1 MWTFDGSF
9 PGPTIRRPSGAPTR
23 LTVRNALPTDA
34 GTLTIHHH
42 GAHSTPEN
50 DGQPRPEVE
59 IASGDERTYEYGFVE
74 DGGPERAAFQ
84 WYHDHSHFRTGR
96 NVWRGLAGMVILD
109 DEVDA
114 ALPLPAGEYDI
125 PLMLTARQ
133 FDSSNQLTDPFTA
146 PARSGKLPHEA
157 VGAGFP
163 PGDEVIGLVPLV
175 NGAPQPFFEVEPRR
189 YRLRFLN
196 AANFT
201 PYNLHLTGDVPM
213 VQIATESGLI
223 PSSLPR
229 TEILIGPAERVE
241 VVVDFTGMDGETI
254 VLESKT
260 PSTSAGPKNSFLPAT
275 AAQHLSLMEF
285 RVTKP
290 ILEPDVSSVPGDLRP
305 LPEWVSEI
313 EPNGIDRVWAFG
325 LGVDGG
331 GRPAW
336 TINGRAFDH
345 DRVDAQPVLGTVE
358 QWALVNTSQGAKSH
372 YIHIHD
378 VDWKV
383 VSRNGVAPAPEED
396 CLKETFRLD
405 PGDVVVIAAAVHR
418 SRRALHDALPHVGA
432 RRPRD
437 DGHLRGGP
445 GGNEPEEI
453 AGSGSDRAARCR
465 SSPSAIS
472 YPASSRQRAAECRRR
487 PRCSGRPAELLQRS
501 RYLCEFD
508 PAHHARRG
516 R

>member
-1 MWTFDGSF
+1 M
-9 PGPTIRRPSGAPTR
+9 PGR
-23 LTVRNALPTDA
+23 
-34 GTLTIHHH
+34 LTIHHH

-59 IASGDERTYEYGFVE
+59 IASGDARTYEYGFVE

-109 DEVDA
+109 DDVDA

-146 PARSGKLPHEA
+146 PARSGKLPHESI
-157 VGAGFP
+157 GAGFP
-163 PGDEVIGLVPLV
+163 PGDEVIGMVPLV

-223 PSSLPR
+223 PSSLSR

-260 PSTSAGPKNSFLPAT
+260 PSTSAGPKNFVLPAT

-290 ILEPDVSSVPGDLRP
+290 IVEPDVSSVPGDLRP

-313 EPNGIDRVWAFG
+313 EPNRIDRVWAFG

-336 TINGRAFDH
+336 TINGRPFDH

-405 PGDVVVIAAAVHR
+405 PGDVVVIAARFTDHVGPYMMHCHMLEHEDHGMMATFEVVPEGTSQKR
-418 SRRALHDALPHVGA
+418 SQGLDQIVQRDVEESERDLVTGVISAARGGMPAPASLLGTSRRTPQ
-432 RRPRD
+432 
-437 DGHLRGGP
+437 
-445 GGNEPEEI
+445 
-453 AGSGSDRAARCR
+453 R
-465 SSPSAIS
+465 SS
-472 YPASSRQRAAECRRR
+472 
-487 PRCSGRPAELLQRS
+487 
-501 RYLCEFD
+501 YLCEFD